1 MAVNTDRWLGAAGA
15 GIVNGVLNES
25 QLDSGNAGVLESFG
39 VPSNAI
45 AFNLVGIAIDAFA
58 PHIIPA
64 NYRDTAEGA
73 VDYAV
78 GATVQY
84 LASRSGLGSMT
95 YPGAGSGGAV
105 TGRRLFG
112 RSIRRAG
119 ASHAPRIAAARP
131 AAPAAPAGF
140 VSGDL

>member
-45 AFNLVGIAIDAFA
+45 AFNLLGIAVAAFA
-58 PHIIPA
+58 PQIVPA

-73 VDYAV
+73 TDYAV

-95 YPGAGSGGAV
+95 YPGAGGGGTV
-105 TGRRLFG
+105 TAKRLFG
-112 RSIRRAG
+112 RSIRRAVT
-119 ASHAPRIAAARP
+119 PAARP
-131 AAPAAPAGF
+131 AAARTAAPAGF